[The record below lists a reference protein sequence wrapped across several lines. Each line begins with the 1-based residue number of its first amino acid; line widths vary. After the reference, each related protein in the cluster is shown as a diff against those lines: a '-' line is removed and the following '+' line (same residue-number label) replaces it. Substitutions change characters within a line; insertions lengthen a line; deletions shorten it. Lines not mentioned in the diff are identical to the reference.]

1 MSLGLRWLSVTAKTK
16 NKIKIIGNLA
26 ELTTSSG
33 VCFTVDKIDI
43 ERVSK
48 HTWCLSKTGYLVANI
63 KKKVT
68 KLHRYLLGCR
78 SNEFVDHI
86 DGNPK
91 NNSRANL
98 RVCTQSQNTKNIKI
112 KKNNTSGY
120 PGITFLPHV
129 NKDRVRITVDR
140 KEIALG
146 RYITFEEALEARTK
160 AEKKYYKQFAPCL
173 GVLKTRCCESKN

>member
-1 MSLGLRWLSVTAKTK
+1 MNVKTR

-26 ELTTSSG
+26 ELTTSNG
-33 VCFTVDKIDI
+33 VCFIVDKIDL
-43 ERVSK
+43 ERVSQ
-48 HTWCLSKTGYLVANI
+48 HTWCLGKTGYLVANI
-63 KKKVT
+63 NKKVVR
-68 KLHRYLLGCR
+68 LHRYLLDCK
-78 SNEFVDHI
+78 SNEIVDHI

-98 RVCTQSQNTKNIKI
+98 RVCTPSQNGKNIKI

-120 PGITFLPHV
+120 PGISFLPHV
-129 NKDRVRITVDR
+129 NKYRVRITVDR

-146 RYITFEEALEARTK
+146 RYFTFEEALEARTK

-173 GVLKTRCCESKN
+173 GVLKTRCCKSKIKFFI